1 MNAALGLFPQ
11 TLKTRRYSMLGYF
24 LHGLVAAVEATVPWI
39 VRHHI
44 EANAEPRRHSPD
56 AEHDVA
62 ATTAVGAAAS
72 SMAFGAAIG
81 LLACFIDTHMAHSSL
96 VRSVSP
102 SVAAANLE
110 TVTGSRSRRRAT
122 YARRVQQR
130 EAAEA
135 ATVHRPAYL
144 IGIGATVSCTSA
156 LLPAHLLSVAIIV
169 LLFCT
174 SAACGA
180 AARTDAV
187 IKAAQHMWRAEFNQ
201 EWSLA
206 HDDEYE
212 LTSLGSGGNRGS
224 AENED
229 GERRR

>member
-1 MNAALGLFPQ
+1 
-11 TLKTRRYSMLGYF
+11 MLGYF
-24 LHGLVAAVEATVPWI
+24 LHGLVAALEAAIPWI
-39 VRHHI
+39 ARHHI
-44 EANAEPRRHSPD
+44 EAQSVARRPNPGL
-56 AEHDVA
+56 EHDS
-62 ATTAVGAAAS
+62 ATTAAVSAAAAA
-72 SMAFGAAIG
+72 MAFGAMMGIA
-81 LLACFIDTHMAHSSL
+81 ACFIDTHLAQSSL
-96 VRSVSP
+96 VRSMSP
-102 SVAAANLE
+102 SVAAASLE
-110 TVTGSRSRRRAT
+110 TSAAARLRHRAT
-122 YARRVQQR
+122 YARRIQQR

-144 IGIGATVSCTSA
+144 IGVGASVSCASA

-180 AARTDAV
+180 AARTGAV

-212 LTSLGSGGNRGS
+212 LSNLRDDGIRGS
-224 AENED
+224 AENE
-229 GERRR
+229 GAARRR